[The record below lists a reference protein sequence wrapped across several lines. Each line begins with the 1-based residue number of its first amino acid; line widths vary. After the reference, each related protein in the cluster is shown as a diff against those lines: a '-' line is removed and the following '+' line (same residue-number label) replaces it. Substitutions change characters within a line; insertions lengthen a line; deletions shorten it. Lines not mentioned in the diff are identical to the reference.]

1 MKSNFQNYYT
11 VIAIDEDWDRCFVK
25 FIGVYSTYE
34 LAKGATTHH
43 HNNFGD
49 EAECDRHYDYKFF
62 FGELDKNYETD
73 YQDDLLHEENHKEY
87 EFSTCKTS

>member
-1 MKSNFQNYYT
+1 MESNFQNYYT

-49 EAECDRHYDYKFF
+49 AAIMIIIFF
-62 FGELDKNYETD
+62 RRIR
-73 YQDDLLHEENHKEY
+73 
-87 EFSTCKTS
+87 